1 MQLFYYEGFW
11 VSILTQSCTS
21 WYCPERKK
29 ERERVRLLSSLVPFV
44 FSLGF
49 VDDDKPLPEAKFHRL
64 QSVNV
69 EVGCCLLVPQYRTIF
84 LWVSKYWLKSQK
96 ILGWLKVYFINLDS
110 DISFGITFDVHKLQK
125 KYFFFKRKPSFPT
138 QLWWCWRDFAI
149 NTIWNSRQ
157 DKIGDCS
164 HHGCSKSIIKTVIWS
179 SLMGRIMCTTMV
191 YYKRIKEN
199 CRWNMNFRIK
209 FALQGVV
216 WRDWGGCIL
225 GGVDGYSHSH
235 LENVLKMIK
244 QVIQN
249 LFVFPAFLLPMP
261 CVSLKNVFVWH
272 KNLHTSLLNIPF
284 FGDFILPFN
293 GVFFQKWAWN

>member
-1 MQLFYYEGFW
+1 MLNCTFFSPNVCRMQLFYYEVFW
-11 VSILTQSCTS
+11 VSIFDPTVHQLIL
-21 WYCPERKK
+21 PREKKKRER

-84 LWVSKYWLKSQK
+84 LWVFKVYWLKSQK
-96 ILGWLKVYFINLDS
+96 ILGWLIKYISSTLTLTFLLVLLLTCINC
-110 DISFGITFDVHKLQK
+110 K
-125 KYFFFKRKPSFPT
+125 KSIFFFKRKPSFPT

-179 SLMGRIMCTTMV
+179 SLMGRIM
-191 YYKRIKEN
+191 YYHGVLQEN

-209 FALQGVV
+209 FGLARPTVALQGVV
-216 WRDWGGCIL
+216 WRD
-225 GGVDGYSHSH
+225 
-235 LENVLKMIK
+235 
-244 QVIQN
+244 
-249 LFVFPAFLLPMP
+249 
-261 CVSLKNVFVWH
+261 
-272 KNLHTSLLNIPF
+272 
-284 FGDFILPFN
+284 
-293 GVFFQKWAWN
+293 